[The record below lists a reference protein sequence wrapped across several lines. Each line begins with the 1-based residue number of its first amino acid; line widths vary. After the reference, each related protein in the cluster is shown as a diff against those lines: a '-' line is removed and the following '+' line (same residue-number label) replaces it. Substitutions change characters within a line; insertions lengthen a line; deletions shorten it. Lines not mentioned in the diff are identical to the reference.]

1 MIMRDTIFF
10 KFSKEK
16 MINIL
21 ITIQLVLCIYYIYSF
36 ISIISFK
43 DDYIKLYEKSYPVE
57 NGFLVNFAPAQLNNG
72 AVDIEKV
79 LGTLDNNNI
88 SYGIMLS
95 NSDEKYKVPVEELN
109 ISSRDLI
116 SKCEYAPMQPP
127 SVINP
132 WKVNFEALKYNE
144 NKIKGNINKEIWNRN
159 DDDIP
164 IVIGKNF
171 DKKLNIGERFYYN
184 KQNYI
189 IVGMFDDEILYSS
202 YYDTVFDAIEISGS
216 FMIPTSP
223 EDFKINNEL
232 ATYNYEPI
240 TIYGYN
246 DGTTIKIEELK
257 QILKGYI
264 SLIEI
269 SDYKKDLNWFMD
281 EIHFEIL
288 RKIIKTSIITILTI
302 ASLIISMTFK
312 LLMNKEKIGVMYSI
326 GLSKKDIFKTYLKE
340 FILFIIISIILS
352 FIVVSKFGRFSFR
365 YFMIYN
371 KLFYWCVALTILILL
386 VIICLIVVFNKL
398 NKMTPKDMMGGFIE

>member
-21 ITIQLVLCIYYIYSF
+21 ITLQLVLCIYYIYSF

-72 AVDIEKV
+72 TVDIEKV

-116 SKCEYAPMQPP
+116 SKCEYAPLQPP

-159 DDDIP
+159 NDDIP

-171 DKKLNIGERFYYN
+171 DKKLNIGQRFYYN

-302 ASLIISMTFK
+302 ASLIISMIFK

-352 FIVVSKFGRFSFR
+352 FIVVSKFGKFSFR

-371 KLFYWCVALTILILL
+371 KVFYWCVALIILILL

>member
-21 ITIQLVLCIYYIYSF
+21 ITLQLVLCIYYIYSF

-159 DDDIP
+159 NDDIP

>member
-1 MIMRDTIFF
+1 MRDTIFF

-21 ITIQLVLCIYYIYSF
+21 ITLQLVLCIYYIYSF

-159 DDDIP
+159 NDDIP

>member
-21 ITIQLVLCIYYIYSF
+21 ITLQLVLCIYYIYSF

-72 AVDIEKV
+72 TVDIEKL

-95 NSDEKYKVPVEELN
+95 NSDEKYKIPVEELN

-116 SKCEYAPMQPP
+116 SKCEYAPLQPP

-159 DDDIP
+159 NDDIP

-171 DKKLNIGERFYYN
+171 DKKLNIGQRFYYN

-302 ASLIISMTFK
+302 ASLIISMIFK

-352 FIVVSKFGRFSFR
+352 FIVVSKFGKFSFR

-371 KLFYWCVALTILILL
+371 KVFYWCVALIILILL

>member
-1 MIMRDTIFF
+1 
-10 KFSKEK
+10 

-21 ITIQLVLCIYYIYSF
+21 ITLQLVLCIYYIYSF

-159 DDDIP
+159 NDDIP